1 MSVYT
6 VTMTCYPGLIL
17 NLNWGNL
24 PPAFLPTIVI
34 GCFNTCD
41 TIGRAVPSFFKAPDD
56 ARIMRGLSALR
67 LLWILVI
74 SLGMPNMGITYL
86 QDSIWFSVLNMVLL
100 GTTNGLIGTYV
111 MISGCRNKNPE
122 VAGYIMA
129 FSLTMGLA
137 VGSSLAILLGIYLT

>member
-1 MSVYT
+1 M
-6 VTMTCYPGLIL
+6 
-17 NLNWGNL
+17 
-24 PPAFLPTIVI
+24 
-34 GCFNTCD
+34 
-41 TIGRAVPSFFKAPDD
+41 
-56 ARIMRGLSALR
+56 R

-86 QDSIWFSVLNMVLL
+86 QDSIWFSVLNMVIL

-129 FSLTMGLA
+129 FALTMGLA